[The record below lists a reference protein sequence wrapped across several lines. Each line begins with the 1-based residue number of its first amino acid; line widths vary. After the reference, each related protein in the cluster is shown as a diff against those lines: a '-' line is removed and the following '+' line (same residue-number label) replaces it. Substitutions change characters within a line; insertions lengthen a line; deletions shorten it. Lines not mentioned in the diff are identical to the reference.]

1 VDLQNANW
9 ILTVRFYYKNEK
21 GYVSEATYSFPA
33 YYTIGVAVAKQIDLS
48 KKYRDQIY
56 EQTKDEN
63 LKIEEF
69 DCSASVVTYD
79 AGKRRTY
86 VDILISPIV
95 KNIDDVD
102 CDTILNDKKCIA
114 PNFI

>member
-1 VDLQNANW
+1 MDLQNANW
-9 ILTVRFYYKNEK
+9 ILTVRFYYENEK
-21 GYVSEATYSFPA
+21 GYASEATYSFPEF
-33 YYTIGVAVAKQIDLS
+33 YTIGVAVAKQIDLF
-48 KKYRDQIY
+48 KKYKDQIY

-63 LKIEEF
+63 LRIEEF
-69 DCSASVVTYD
+69 DRSASIVTYI
-79 AGKRRTY
+79 AGRKRTY

-95 KNIDDVD
+95 KNSDDVD

>member
-21 GYVSEATYSFPA
+21 GYASEATYSFPA

-69 DCSASVVTYD
+69 DCSASVVTYV

-102 CDTILNDKKCIA
+102 CDTILNNYKCVA

>member
-1 VDLQNANW
+1 MNLQNANW
-9 ILTVRFYYKNEK
+9 ILTVRFYYENEK

-33 YYTIGVAVAKQIDLS
+33 YYTSCEAVAKQIDLS
-48 KKYRDQIY
+48 KKYREQIY
-56 EQTKDEN
+56 AQTKDEN
-63 LKIEEF
+63 LRIEEF
-69 DCSASVVTYD
+69 DYSASIVTYV
-79 AGKRRTY
+79 AGRKRTY

-95 KNIDDVD
+95 KINDDID

>member
-1 VDLQNANW
+1 MDLQNANW
-9 ILTVRFYYKNEK
+9 ILTVRFYYENEK

-48 KKYRDQIY
+48 KKYREQIY
-56 EQTKDEN
+56 AQTKDEN

-69 DCSASVVTYD
+69 DCSASIVTYV
-79 AGKRRTY
+79 AGRKRTY

-95 KNIDDVD
+95 KINDDID
-102 CDTILNDKKCIA
+102 CDTILNDKKCVA

>member
-1 VDLQNANW
+1 MNLEDCNW

-21 GYVSEATYSFPA
+21 GYVSEATYSFPEF
-33 YYTIGVAVAKQIDLS
+33 YTIGVAVAKQIDLF

-63 LKIEEF
+63 LRVEEF
-69 DCSASVVTYD
+69 DRSASVVTYV
-79 AGKRRTY
+79 AGRKRTY

-95 KNIDDVD
+95 KNSDDID
-102 CDTILNDKKCIA
+102 CDTILNNYKCVA

>member
-1 VDLQNANW
+1 MNLEDCNW
-9 ILTVRFYYKNEK
+9 ILTVRFYYENEK
-21 GYVSEATYSFPA
+21 GYASEATYSFPA

-48 KKYRDQIY
+48 KKYREQIY
-56 EQTKDEN
+56 AQTKDEN
-63 LKIEEF
+63 LRIEEF
-69 DCSASVVTYD
+69 DCSASIVTYV
-79 AGKRRTY
+79 AGRKRTY

-95 KNIDDVD
+95 KNSDDVD

>member
-1 VDLQNANW
+1 MDLQNADW
-9 ILTVRFYYKNEK
+9 ILTVRFYYENEK

-56 EQTKDEN
+56 EQTKEET
-63 LKIEEF
+63 LRIEEF
-69 DCSASVVTYD
+69 DCSTSVVAYIV
-79 AGKRRTY
+79 GRRRTY

-95 KNIDDVD
+95 KINDDVD
-102 CDTILNDKKCIA
+102 CDTILTNYKCVA